1 MTMANLF
8 TAFIVEGY
16 LDSLKEYEALILPN

>member
-1 MTMANLF
+1 MTMMNLF

-16 LDSLKEYEALILPN
+16 FDSLKEYEAIISPN

>member
-1 MTMANLF
+1 MTMVNLF

-16 LDSLKEYEALILPN
+16 TDSLKEYEALINPV